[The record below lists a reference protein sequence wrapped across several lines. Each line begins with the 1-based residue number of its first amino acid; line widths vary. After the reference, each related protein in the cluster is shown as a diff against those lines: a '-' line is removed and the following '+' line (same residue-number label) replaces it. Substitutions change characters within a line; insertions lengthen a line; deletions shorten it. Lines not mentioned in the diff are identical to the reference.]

1 MAKGFR
7 KRRSLLNSYVTVTIS
22 ISLVLFIIGIMALL
36 ILSGDKL
43 SDYIKENIGFSVI
56 LNDDAKEV
64 EVTRLQKFLD
74 ATEYVKSTRYID
86 KATAA
91 EELAQELGGED
102 FIEFLGYNPLLASI
116 EVRLNAAWAN
126 PDSLAVIEQEF
137 RSYSQIKEIIY
148 QKDMVSLVNE
158 NVRKITL
165 VLLGFCL
172 LLFLVSIALINNTI
186 RLAIYSQ
193 RFVIN
198 TMQLV
203 GATNAFIRRPFMNR
217 MLINGFF
224 ASIISLIMLTVVI
237 FSIQNELAAIISFSD
252 LELIV
257 MVYGIVILLG
267 VIITQSSAFFAI
279 NKYLRL
285 RSDELYF

>member
-1 MAKGFR
+1 MAKGVR

-74 ATEYVKSTRYID
+74 ATDYVKSTRYID

-137 RSYSQIKEIIY
+137 RSYPQIKEIIY

-165 VLLGFCL
+165 VLLSFCL

-224 ASIISLIMLTVVI
+224 AAIISLIMLTLVI

>member
-1 MAKGFR
+1 MAKGVR

-74 ATEYVKSTRYID
+74 ATDYVKSTRYID

-137 RSYSQIKEIIY
+137 RSYPQIKEIIY

-165 VLLGFCL
+165 VLLSFCL

-224 ASIISLIMLTVVI
+224 AAIISLIMLTLVI

-267 VIITQSSAFFAI
+267 VIVTQSSAFFAI

>member
-1 MAKGFR
+1 MAKGVR
-7 KRRSLLNSYVTVTIS
+7 KRRSLFNSYLTVTIS

-36 ILSGDKL
+36 IFSGDKL
-43 SDYIKENIGFSVI
+43 SDYIKENIGFSII

-64 EVTRLQKFLD
+64 DVTRLQKFLD
-74 ATEYVKSTRYID
+74 ATDYVKSTRYID

-116 EVRLNAAWAN
+116 EVKLNATWAN

-172 LLFLVSIALINNTI
+172 LLFMVSIALINNTI

-217 MLINGFF
+217 MLVNGFF
-224 ASIISLIMLTVVI
+224 AAIISLIMLTVVI
-237 FSIQNELAAIISFSD
+237 YSIQNELAAIISFSD

-267 VIITQSSAFFAI
+267 VVITQSSAFFAI

>member
-1 MAKGFR
+1 
-7 KRRSLLNSYVTVTIS
+7 
-22 ISLVLFIIGIMALL
+22 LVLFIIGIMALL

-74 ATEYVKSTRYID
+74 ATDYVKSTRYID

-137 RSYSQIKEIIY
+137 RSYPQIKEIIY

-165 VLLGFCL
+165 VLLSFCL

-224 ASIISLIMLTVVI
+224 AAIISLIMLTLVI